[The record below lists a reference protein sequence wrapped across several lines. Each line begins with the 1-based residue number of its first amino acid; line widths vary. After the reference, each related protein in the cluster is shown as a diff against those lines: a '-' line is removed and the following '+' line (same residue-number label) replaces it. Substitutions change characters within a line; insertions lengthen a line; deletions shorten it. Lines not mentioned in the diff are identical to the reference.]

1 MASLNKVHLIGN
13 LGGDPELRYTQNQTP
28 VCTLSIATTE
38 SRNDSN
44 GQKQD
49 FTTWHRVVVW
59 GRQAENCS
67 KYLAKGRQIFIEG
80 RLQTRQWEDQNGSK
94 RYTTEIVAQNVQFL
108 GSNRGAGDSAERP
121 AYQQN
126 SSSQGQGD
134 QNFGNE
140 PAIQPPQVDH
150 SSLDDV
156 PF

>member
-108 GSNRGAGDSAERP
+108 GSNRGAGTGDSSERP
-121 AYQQN
+121 AYSQQN
-126 SSSQGQGD
+126 SNQSN
-134 QNFGNE
+134 QNFGSE
-140 PAIQPPQVDH
+140 PAVQPPQVDH

>member
-108 GSNRGAGDSAERP
+108 GSNRGAGTGDSAERP
-121 AYQQN
+121 AYSQQN
-126 SSSQGQGD
+126 SNQNN
-134 QNFGNE
+134 QNFGSE
-140 PAIQPPQVDH
+140 PAVQPPQVDH